1 MDGERKKRPEKRVGV
16 HLENQD
22 HQKIE
27 NGIEKKKERERVKTE
42 TRAARTLREKG
53 TERETGTGRTVSG
66 GLGSMLLGTVDGVLL
81 GSSCTLSCVPGCS

>member
-22 HQKIE
+22 HQKNV
-27 NGIEKKKERERVKTE
+27 NGIEKKKERERVKIV

-53 TERETGTGRTVSG
+53 TEREMEIERIVSD
-66 GLGSMLLGTVDGVLL
+66 GLGLMLSLKLFVEF
-81 GSSCTLSCVPGCS
+81 